1 MGTSNPLDM
10 AQMQQQVPQYGGS
23 QLQGGGVAGNG
34 DAGADTPMGD
44 AQQQGGAVLPPADQQ
59 QQPFAV
65 PQQQQQQYH
74 QPAPPTFA
82 MYPQM
87 SGGVPTVQLGLHP
100 HHGGVQP
107 QVGGAPPPAA
117 PGNSGATAPGGEGK
131 RSSPQPAI
139 SDGGHLAHCA

>member
-1 MGTSNPLDM
+1 MMVVAT
-10 AQMQQQVPQYGGS
+10 PQP
-23 QLQGGGVAGNG
+23 A
-34 DAGADTPMGD
+34 
-44 AQQQGGAVLPPADQQ
+44 LPNDLISINELETAEPQ
-59 QQPFAV
+59 
-65 PQQQQQQYH
+65 QQQQQQYH